1 MMKSHL
7 RIRDFFYFSFE
18 TAKEFIFSVG
28 GIAGSGYAFRLAA
41 QQASKFLNVF
51 WPGAGSVVSSG
62 IATFGTNCIGK
73 AAISYYT
80 DEKMLEEVKKR
91 FEEDKKKEVES
102 NIFLLQ

>member
-1 MMKSHL
+1 M
-7 RIRDFFYFSFE
+7 
-18 TAKEFIFSVG
+18 
-28 GIAGSGYAFRLAA
+28 
-41 QQASKFLNVF
+41 NVF

-62 IATFGTNCIGK
+62 IAIFGTNCIGK